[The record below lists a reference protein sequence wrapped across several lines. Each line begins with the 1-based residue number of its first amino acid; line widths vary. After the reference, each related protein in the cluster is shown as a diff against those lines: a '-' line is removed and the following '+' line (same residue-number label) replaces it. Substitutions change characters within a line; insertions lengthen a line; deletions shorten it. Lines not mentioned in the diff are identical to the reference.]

1 MSGSLIVIIKS
12 NSDLENFKL
21 EKFIYM
27 KIRPIEYVKHIFE
40 HSFTITDKLWSIY
53 RKILIHK
60 IGLF

>member
-12 NSDLENFKL
+12 NSDLENF
-21 EKFIYM
+21 KFIYM